1 MSAKQS
7 LYQTALKFIL
17 DREHFGIK
25 LGIRNIGNFLADVGN
40 PHRTF
45 KSVHIAGTN
54 GKGST
59 AAYIDSIMREAGYR
73 VGIFTSP
80 HLVDFRERIRVNGK
94 EIGKKYI
101 AGFIQKHK
109 KVIEKNK
116 ITFFEVCTALAFCY
130 FAYKKVDLA
139 VVETGLGGRLDA
151 TNTLLPELSIIT
163 DISFDHTNILG
174 NTLKKIAFEKAGI
187 IKKGTPVLIGT
198 MKPEPR
204 KEIVKISKKRR
215 SPLTYQKPGIV
226 KKIDSGF
233 HYDYKNENFYM
244 TNLVSSLSGLHQIS
258 NSALAITA
266 ANILNQNGYNINKR
280 QIRRGLKSA
289 FWPGR
294 FEIIKLRR
302 GPTII
307 LDVGH
312 NPAGVK
318 AMTECFKTNFPDRKA
333 DVIFGSVRNKN
344 LEKTIKYI
352 IRIAKTVEIT
362 KVKSNRGIEPQEIA
376 SIFKKNKFVA
386 RVSESVYKSAKKLID
401 SANSD
406 DIIII
411 CGSHFVVGEFL
422 EDREAIYGKN
432 KR

>member
-7 LYQTALKFIL
+7 PYQMALKFIF

-25 LGIRNIGNFLADVGN
+25 LGIKNIGNFLADIGN

-59 AAYIDSIMREAGYR
+59 AAYIDAIMRQAGYR
-73 VGIFTSP
+73 TGIFTSP
-80 HLVDFRERIRVNGK
+80 HLVDFRERIRVNGEK
-94 EIGKKYI
+94 ISKKYI
-101 AGFIQKHK
+101 ISFIQSHK
-109 KVIEKNK
+109 KVIEKNR

-130 FAYKKVDLA
+130 FAYKRVDLA

-151 TNTLLPELSIIT
+151 TNTLLPELSVIT

-187 IKKGTPVLIGT
+187 IKKGRPVLIGT

-204 KEIVKISKKRR
+204 KEIIRISKEREAPIICQKPDIVKI
-215 SPLTYQKPGIV
+215 
-226 KKIDSGF
+226 IDGGF
-233 HYDYKNENFYM
+233 RYDYGSEKFSV
-244 TNLVSSLSGLHQIS
+244 TNLVSSLPGRHQIS

-266 ANILNQNGYNINKR
+266 VNILNQNGYSINKH
-280 QIRRGLKSA
+280 QIRRGLKST

-294 FEIIKLRR
+294 FEITKIRH

-312 NPAGVK
+312 NPAGIK
-318 AMTECFKTNFPDRKA
+318 AMTECFETDFSGRKA

-344 LEKTIKYI
+344 LEKIIKYI
-352 IRIAKTVEIT
+352 IRIARTVEIT
-362 KVKSNRGIEPQEIA
+362 KLKTDRGVEPRDIA
-376 SIFKKNKFVA
+376 MIFEKNKFIA
-386 RVSESVYKSAKKLID
+386 SVSESVYKSAKKLID
-401 SANSD
+401 SADSD

-422 EDREAIYGKN
+422 ENREIIYGK
-432 KR
+432 KRR

>member
-1 MSAKQS
+1 MSVKHGP
-7 LYQTALKFIL
+7 YQKAIEFIF

-25 LGIRNIGNFLADVGN
+25 LGIKNIGNFLTDVGD

-59 AAYIDSIMREAGYR
+59 ASYIDSIMRQAGYR

-80 HLVDFRERIRVNGK
+80 HLVDFRERICVDNK
-94 EIGKKYI
+94 QISKKYI
-101 AGFIQKHK
+101 AGFIEKHR

-130 FAYKKVDLA
+130 FSYKRVDLA

-163 DISFDHTNILG
+163 DISFDHTNVLG
-174 NTLKKIAFEKAGI
+174 NTLTKIAYEKAGI
-187 IKKGTPVLIGT
+187 IKKDRPVLVGT

-204 KEIVKISKKRR
+204 KEIIRVSKQRNAKIV
-215 SPLTYQKPGIV
+215 YQKPGTIS
-226 KKIDSGF
+226 KTDNKF
-233 HYDYKNENFYM
+233 NFDYKSEN
-244 TNLVSSLSGLHQIS
+244 LDLSKLISSLPGRHQIL

-266 ANILNQNGYNINKR
+266 VDILNQDGYKVNKT
-280 QIRRGLKSA
+280 QIRRGLKSTK
-289 FWPGR
+289 WPGR
-294 FEIIKLRR
+294 FEITKTRR

-312 NPAGVK
+312 NPAGIK
-318 AMTECFKTNFPDRKA
+318 AMMECFKKQFPGQKA

-344 LEKTIKYI
+344 IEKTIKYI
-352 IRIAKTVEIT
+352 IQIAKTVEIAQLKT
-362 KVKSNRGIEPQEIA
+362 NRGVEPKDIV

-386 RVSESVYKSAKKLID
+386 TTSESVYSSARKIIGLAK
-401 SANSD
+401 SD

-411 CGSHFVVGEFL
+411 CGSHFIVGEFL
-422 EDREAIYGKN
+422 ESQKEIYGK
-432 KR
+432 KRR